1 MGGVG
6 EGGKEGEENVKE
18 KNTFKS
24 GIGRDEEL
32 LLVGLHK
39 IDDEL
44 MLWGHQ

>member
-1 MGGVG
+1 
-6 EGGKEGEENVKE
+6 VKE